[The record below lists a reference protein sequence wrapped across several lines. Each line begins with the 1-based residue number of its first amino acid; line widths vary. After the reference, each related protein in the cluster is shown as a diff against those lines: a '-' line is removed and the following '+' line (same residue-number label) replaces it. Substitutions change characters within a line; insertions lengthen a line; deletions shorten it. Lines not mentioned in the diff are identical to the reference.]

1 MRGRW
6 LVFALSLFLAACRGG
21 SDRVGA
27 TAAAGPG
34 AERAAVSREEAQDA
48 AGPAVVASGVEVVK
62 EVAPGRTWI
71 LRALTCRAAGGTESG
86 VRDLGAGGLE
96 LEEPRVTA
104 LEDGTSVATLTAG
117 SGRYE
122 EGVVDCAGG
131 AELEGE
137 GWRVSAPRLRWWG
150 AENRVEAVGPTTL
163 SYGGCE
169 LEGDGCTARLSPG
182 GEGLAGLHLGTGRGR
197 LLLADLER
205 FLEGE

>member
-6 LVFALSLFLAACRGG
+6 LVFALSLSLAACRGG
-21 SDRVGA
+21 SGRVEA
-27 TAAAGPG
+27 TAAEGPG
-34 AERAAVSREEAQDA
+34 AEGAPASREEAQDA
-48 AGPAVVASGVEVVK
+48 AGSVLLASGVEVVK

-71 LRALTCRAAGGTESG
+71 LRALTCRAAGGTEGG
-86 VRDLGAGGLE
+86 VTGLGAGALE

-104 LEDGTSVATLTAG
+104 LEDGNRVATLTAG

-122 EGVVDCAGG
+122 EGVVECAGG

-150 AENRVEAVGPTTL
+150 AENRVEAAGPTTL
-163 SYGGCE
+163 SYGGSE

-182 GEGLAGLHLGTGRGR
+182 GEGLASLHLGTGRGR
-197 LLLADLER
+197 LLLADLDR
-205 FLEGE
+205 FLEGK